1 MQLTDKHTG
10 EVQWYN
16 RVTRLTTPL
25 KPFELGGD
33 APFHEHREMYQQHS
47 ACGLG
52 WPTAEAA
59 GSSTST
65 QEREERRACVTE
77 AEWGDMQEQLRAA
90 SAAAAAA
97 ATAAATVKSNEPPE
111 DFYDNVFDC
120 LIMED
125 PVFAMD
131 GFTYE
136 RRRIEEWLALH
147 SRLPSKSKREIPA

>member
-1 MQLTDKHTG
+1 MRP
-10 EVQWYN
+10 Y
-16 RVTRLTTPL
+16 
-25 KPFELGGD
+25 ELGGD
-33 APFHEHREMYQQHS
+33 APFHTHREMHKQHLTS
-47 ACGLG
+47 GPGGA
-52 WPTAEAA
+52 TAGAA
-59 GSSTST
+59 GTSARA
-65 QEREERRACVTE
+65 REERRACVTE
-77 AEWGDMQEQLRAA
+77 AEWSDMQEQLRAA

-97 ATAAATVKSNEPPE
+97 ATAAATVKSQEPPE

-147 SRLPSKSKREIPA
+147 SRLPSKSKREICV

>member
-1 MQLTDKHTG
+1 MQC
-10 EVQWYN
+10 
-16 RVTRLTTPL
+16 TRMTTPVR
-25 KPFELGGD
+25 PFELGGD